1 MRKAILTLFA
11 FIILCTVGC
20 LCVNAA
26 DSIKKYQIDELAMT
40 IDIPSEINVVTR
52 GVKQSDDL
60 FQNGTYDYIQ
70 TMAEFRENNL
80 YLLGKDDAN
89 TFRINVSMTEDNT
102 SKNYKNFQNLNST
115 EKNSIMQ
122 EILNDDAV
130 VACSVYE
137 TPDAVYFESLLKYTD
152 SEVYHIKQYYT
163 VVNGQNINISIVS
176 INDELTSD
184 ENKLIEKIVN
194 SAEFTIHDGNTG
206 GFSTF
211 ATVLVILLCVI
222 VCFGAVYLFVRYL
235 TNNPKTENDAITRLN
250 SDSYTNKLL
259 KKSDSLTEYENAI
272 EENDSDEMMDFFATD
287 KEIEEKKKKDL
298 EETERK
304 KQEEARKQKEEL
316 LIKQQE
322 AEKNNTITSENQG
335 NSIQDCKDEPKDNIN
350 ESDEETLIAEEVF
363 TSDKTNQTDNDSDS
377 YINTA
382 AGENS
387 YVKLNQE
394 DTEFKVDIDIDSDD
408 ASEAEDDEDL
418 DPNLFEDE
426 NVVFSEENEIF
437 EDSTKDF
444 ENIETQSTSVQQ
456 SVISKMNSDN
466 STEDSKNIETSD
478 LQIGVA
484 PEQEEQNVENCES
497 KTEADEYDFDE
508 EDIKSVDI
516 DAAIAYFQDDF
527 DTRKARRETIKNKS
541 KEKKR
546 FKLFGKN

>member
-1 MRKAILTLFA
+1 MRKTVLILFT
-11 FIILCTVGC
+11 FIIFCIVGC

-40 IDIPSEINVVTR
+40 IDVPSEINVVTR

-89 TFRINVSMTEDNT
+89 AFRINVSMTEDST
-102 SKNYKNFQNLNST
+102 SKNYKNFKTLNSA

-137 TPDAVYFESLLKYTD
+137 TPQAVYFESLLKYTD
-152 SEVYHIKQYYT
+152 SEVYNIKQYYT

-184 ENKLIEKIVN
+184 ENKLIEKIVK
-194 SAEFTIHDGNTG
+194 SAEFTIYNGNKG

-211 ATVLVILLCVI
+211 SIVIVILLCAFLLV
-222 VCFGAVYLFVRYL
+222 GAGYLFVRYL
-235 TNNPKTENDAITRLN
+235 INPQAEDTAITGLN
-250 SDSYTNKLL
+250 PDSDTNKLL
-259 KKSDSLTEYENAI
+259 KKSDSLTAYEEAI

-287 KEIEEKKKKDL
+287 KEIEEKKKKEI
-298 EETERK
+298 EEAERK
-304 KQEEARKQKEEL
+304 KREEERKQKEEL
-316 LIKQQE
+316 LIKHKEEE
-322 AEKNNTITSENQG
+322 ARNK
-335 NSIQDCKDEPKDNIN
+335 SIQDCEDDHKDIIN
-350 ESDEETLIAEEVF
+350 DSEEEALIAKEVF
-363 TSDKTNQTDNDSDS
+363 ISDKTDQTDNGSNSD
-377 YINTA
+377 INTTD
-382 AGENS
+382 AGDPSFNFIP
-387 YVKLNQE
+387 E

-408 ASEAEDDEDL
+408 ASEADDEEL
-418 DPNLFEDE
+418 DPNLFDDE
-426 NVVFSEENEIF
+426 NIVFSEENETF
-437 EDSTKDF
+437 EDSAKDF
-444 ENIETQSTSVQQ
+444 ENIETQSTPAQQ
-456 SVISKMNSDN
+456 AVMYSDN
-466 STEDSKNIETSD
+466 SDEDSKNIETSD
-478 LQIGVA
+478 LQTGA
-484 PEQEEQNVENCES
+484 AQKQEEQNVEKREGNTDE
-497 KTEADEYDFDE
+497 DEYDFDE

-527 DTRKARRETIKNKS
+527 DTRKARRETIKTKS

-546 FKLFGKN
+546 FKLFSKN